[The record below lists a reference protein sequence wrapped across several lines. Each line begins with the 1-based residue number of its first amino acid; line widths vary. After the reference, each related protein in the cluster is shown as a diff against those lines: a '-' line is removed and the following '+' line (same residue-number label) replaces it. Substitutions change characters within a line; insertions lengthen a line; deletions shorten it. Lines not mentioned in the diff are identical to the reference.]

1 MSLITLKNLNMSY
14 EGERVISD
22 LNLEIHEGD
31 YLCIVGENGTGK
43 TTLLKGLL
51 GLKKIDSGS
60 IVTKEGFG
68 LEKIGYLPQQTAIQ
82 KDFPASVKEVVLSGT
97 ISGSGFKP
105 FYSGND
111 RKKAMEAMKKLE
123 IEHIA
128 KKSYQDLS
136 GGQKQRVLLAR
147 AICASAKVLV
157 LDEPVNGLDS
167 IAADEM
173 YEIIDKLNRDGI
185 TIIMISHDIKR
196 VIKNSKHILHL
207 GQQKTMF
214 SGESSEYKLA
224 AESGGFWERNI

>member
-14 EGERVISD
+14 EGVRVIND
-22 LNLEIHEGD
+22 LNLEIEEGD

-60 IVTKEGFG
+60 LVTQDGFC
-68 LEKIGYLPQQTAIQ
+68 LEKIGYLPQQTPVQ
-82 KDFPASVKEVVLSGT
+82 KDFPASVREVVFSGT
-97 ISGSGFKP
+97 ISGSTFKP
-105 FYSGND
+105 FYS
-111 RKKAMEAMKKLE
+111 KKDKQKATEAMKKLE
-123 IEHIA
+123 INHISG
-128 KKSYQDLS
+128 KSFQDLS

-147 AICASAKVLV
+147 AICASQKVLV

-173 YEIIDKLNRDGI
+173 YEIIDKLNKDGI

-214 SGESSEYKLA
+214 SGKSSDYKLA
-224 AESGGFWERNI
+224 AENGGFWERNI

>member
-14 EGERVISD
+14 EGVRVIND
-22 LNLEIHEGD
+22 LNLEIEEGD

-51 GLKKIDSGS
+51 GLKKIDTGN
-60 IVTKEGFG
+60 ILTKDGFG
-68 LEKIGYLPQQTAIQ
+68 LEEIGYLPQQTAVQ
-82 KDFPASVKEVVLSGT
+82 KDFPASVREVVISGT
-97 ISGSGFKP
+97 ISGSTFKP
-105 FYSGND
+105 FYS
-111 RKKAMEAMKKLE
+111 KKDKLKTAEAMKKLE
-123 IEHIA
+123 IDHIA
-128 KKSYQDLS
+128 KKSFQDLS

-147 AICASAKVLV
+147 AICASKKVLV

-167 IAADEM
+167 IAAEEM
-173 YEIIDKLNRDGI
+173 YAVIDKLNKDGI

-214 SGESSEYKLA
+214 SGNSSDYKLA
-224 AESGGFWERNI
+224 AENGGFWERNI